1 MELKQR
7 KRVINNLPKFNTGD
21 NQNIVNYT
29 STNFLL
35 QRMSDPFDKMS
46 PLYVK
51 DPGKIAP
58 VQVPVQ
64 TQKKST
70 SLNDAA
76 PAMITQGVQFAGDV
90 IKAFGPV
97 KSEGE
102 LLSDSGTGQGSV
114 MGVGYETQN
123 SIDTG
128 AQMDQL
134 RAENTSNVMGT
145 VSSGAAL
152 GGTVGSVI
160 PGVGTAIGTVGGA
173 IIGGIAGIFGSS
185 RRKRKLKQKMIQANL
200 LAQRTN
206 MFNRTSAM
214 SGAMEQNW
222 ALEHS
227 NTQDDILYANRGKD
241 LKQPKYN
248 RL

>member
-1 MELKQR
+1 MELKLKQR
-7 KRVINNLPKFNTGD
+7 KRIINNLPKFDTG
-21 NQNIVNYT
+21 NNI
-29 STNFLL
+29 L
-35 QRMSDPFDKMS
+35 QKTLDPFDKMS

-58 VQVPVQ
+58 VQVPIQ
-64 TQKKST
+64 TQKKSSSS

-76 PAMITQGVQFAGDV
+76 PAMITQGIQFTGDV

-123 SIDTG
+123 SVDTG

-134 RAENTSNVMGT
+134 RAENASNTMST

-160 PGVGTAIGTVGGA
+160 PGVGTALGTVGGA

>member
-7 KRVINNLPKFNTGD
+7 KRVMNDLPKFDTGTD
-21 NQNIVNYT
+21 LYNITKNVQNQYDYNLKDQILQERANYKPY
-29 STNFLL
+29 TNLNE
-35 QRMSDPFDKMS
+35 
-46 PLYVK
+46 
-51 DPGKIAP
+51 
-58 VQVPVQ
+58 
-64 TQKKST
+64 KSAQS
-70 SLNDAA
+70 SLSFAA
-76 PAMITQGVQFAGDV
+76 PAMLTQGIQFTGDA

-134 RAENTSNVMGT
+134 RAENTSNTMST

-152 GGTVGSVI
+152 GGTVGSII
-160 PGVGTAIGTVGGA
+160 PGVGTALGTVGGA

>member
-1 MELKQR
+1 M
-7 KRVINNLPKFNTGD
+7 
-21 NQNIVNYT
+21 
-29 STNFLL
+29 
-35 QRMSDPFDKMS
+35 
-46 PLYVK
+46 
-51 DPGKIAP
+51 
-58 VQVPVQ
+58 
-64 TQKKST
+64 
-70 SLNDAA
+70 
-76 PAMITQGVQFAGDV
+76 
-90 IKAFGPV
+90 KAFGPV

-134 RAENTSNVMGT
+134 RAENTSNTMST

>member
-7 KRVINNLPKFNTGD
+7 KRVVNNLPKFDTGID
-21 NQNIVNYT
+21 WRQRDLDDITRSVQNQYGLNNQIFQERANYKPY
-29 STNFLL
+29 TNLNE
-35 QRMSDPFDKMS
+35 
-46 PLYVK
+46 
-51 DPGKIAP
+51 
-58 VQVPVQ
+58 
-64 TQKKST
+64 KSAQS
-70 SLNDAA
+70 SLSSAA
-76 PAMITQGVQFAGDV
+76 PAMITQGIQFTGDV

-97 KSEGE
+97 KSERE

-134 RAENTSNVMGT
+134 RAENTSNTMST

-152 GGTVGSVI
+152 GGTIGSVI
-160 PGVGTAIGTVGGA
+160 PGVGTAVGAVGGA